1 MLLDLVSIESDGA
14 GSVTIRGE
22 EGATDAGADLEF
34 FNFNLYSSAFDDFP
48 TRAGSDG
55 SFEIVMPGWKINSYR
70 VVVSVEGEESLAVDF
85 HGNYS
90 GSVSANDDPI
100 YDCFLISDLFVNF
113 GDVVVGNQEL
123 RAVTLTNTCT
133 DVADMRI
140 TDLYLSDIE
149 NFVVLHSSMGA
160 DGIRVAQ
167 GETEQIGLFFSPV
180 VDDVKVIRNLVVSF
194 TDGTKDYRIKIVI
207 KGNDAE

>member
-1 MLLDLVSIESDGA
+1 MVLGLVSIESDGT

-22 EGATDAGADLEF
+22 KGATDAGARLTF
-34 FNFNLYSSAFDDFP
+34 FNFNLYGSAFDDFP
-48 TRAGSDG
+48 ARAGDDG
-55 SFEIVMPGWKINSYR
+55 SFEILLPGWKINSYR
-70 VVVSVEGEESLAVDF
+70 VVVSVEGEENLAVDF

-100 YDCFLISDLFVNF
+100 YDCFLISDLFVDF

-133 DVADMRI
+133 DVAGMRI

-160 DGIRVAQ
+160 DGIAV
-167 GETEQIGLFFSPV
+167 GEGEAEQIGLFFSPIV
-180 VDDVKVIRNLVVSF
+180 EDEVIRNLVVSF

-207 KGNDAE
+207 KGNGTVE